1 MRYCQRLLPCFLLLL
16 MCHAGGAA
24 PRRHAP
30 APRKAS
36 LDAANDAAVERPLQL
51 NAAGPAV
58 LRAQILLDRA
68 RFSSGELD
76 ATFGQNL
83 VSAVTAYREAHGLPP
98 GNGIDAEVWKAL
110 DADSA
115 PVLFPYT
122 LTADDV
128 AGPFFEIPEK
138 MEDKAKLP
146 AMGYESALQKV
157 AEKFHISPALLT
169 RLNPGKAM
177 TDANTEILAPNVLT
191 QAAPAKAAKVVVTGT
206 NHTVQAV
213 DETGK
218 VLASYPATVGS
229 IHDPLPVG
237 DWAVSSVNHNPVF
250 FYNSD
255 LFWDANEKHA
265 KAKIPPG
272 PKNPVG
278 VVWIG
283 LTKEHY
289 GIHGTPEPGKI
300 GHTESHGC
308 IRLTNWDATDLAR
321 MVGKGTP
328 VVLAE

>member
-1 MRYCQRLLPCFLLLL
+1 M
-16 MCHAGGAA
+16 
-24 PRRHAP
+24 
-30 APRKAS
+30 
-36 LDAANDAAVERPLQL
+36 QL
-51 NAAGPAV
+51 NASGPAV
-58 LRAQILLDRA
+58 LRAQILLDRV

-76 ATFGQNL
+76 ATFGHNL
-83 VSAVTAYREAHGLPP
+83 ESAVAAFREAHGLPP
-98 GNGIDAEVWKAL
+98 GNNIDADVWKAL
-110 DADSA
+110 DADTA

-169 RLNPGKAM
+169 RLNPGKSF

-191 QAAPAKAAKVVVTGT
+191 QPAPAKAAKVVVTGST
-206 NHTVQAV
+206 HTVQV
-213 DETGK
+213 MDQGGK

-229 IHDPLPVG
+229 IHDPLPIG
-237 DWAVSSVNHNPVF
+237 DWAVTSMNHNPIF

-255 LFWDANEKHA
+255 LFWDADEKHA
-265 KAKIPPG
+265 KAKIQPG

-308 IRLTNWDATDLAR
+308 IRLTNWDANDLAH
-321 MVGKGTP
+321 MVSKGTE
-328 VVLAE
+328 VVLKD